1 MTVPEPSGRKAK
13 EMTIRIFSKRTMFC
27 AASAI
32 AAGALLAV
40 PAVPA
45 VAQGKQIR
53 VTIGVTETVASH
65 NPHGDSI
72 SMGYA
77 IWCQVMGCLGT
88 YDFEKG
94 EYVGML
100 AERWEVDR
108 NDPNVWTFHLK
119 KGVKRHNDGR
129 ELTAEDFVHSFKRIS
144 TDPQSRQKQN
154 IRPVKEMVA
163 VDKYTLRVVTKQPT
177 APLLEYL
184 FDRFM
189 VTGKDLYEKHGAR
202 DADRKYPWGWGP
214 YKMKELVVGQ
224 RIVLEKN
231 KDHPDVKPEN
241 PDLLIYSVMR
251 EPEQR
256 VTALLNGEIQIAQF
270 IPPHLA
276 PRIESASNAKLAPT
290 NSVEIMFLAMSPKYK
305 PWDNKL
311 LRQAVCH
318 AIDKDAIT
326 KAVLQGKAR
335 RLDGP
340 IGEGQYGYDPAYAK
354 KYLAIPYDPA
364 KAKALVKQSGYK
376 GEPVALE
383 TPVGR
388 YINDKQIT
396 EAIIPMLRE
405 VGINVRLATP
415 EWSTLWSNVQKGRT
429 AFYYMGRGSVVD
441 PSVALAQY
449 FETGGSPRI
458 GISDPA
464 IDAALGKERV
474 TFDPELR
481 KEALNVAFK
490 AIVDSG
496 AACFMWRHN
505 LLYGLAR
512 NVEHKPT
519 PSMRIFGTA
528 ITVKN

>member
-1 MTVPEPSGRKAK
+1 MTRRFFPTQIG
-13 EMTIRIFSKRTMFC
+13 FH
-27 AASAI
+27 AASAC
-32 AAGALLAV
+32 AAVALAALTSA
-40 PAVPA
+40 PAA
-45 VAQGKQIR
+45 AQGKPSQ
-53 VTIGVTETVASH
+53 VGIGVTETIASH

-72 SMGYA
+72 AMGYA
-77 IWCQVMGCLGT
+77 IWCQVLGCLGT

-100 AERWEVDR
+100 AERWEVDEK
-108 NDPNVWTFHLK
+108 DPNIWTFHLR
-119 KGVKRHNDGR
+119 KGAKRHNDGR

-154 IRPVKEMVA
+154 IRPVKDMVA

-214 YKMKELVVGQ
+214 YKLKELIVGQ
-224 RIVLEKN
+224 RIVLEKDKN
-231 KDHPDVKPEN
+231 HPAVKPEN
-241 PDLLIYSVMR
+241 PDILMYRVMR

-256 VTALLNGEIQIAQF
+256 VTALLNNEIQIAQF

-276 PRIESASNAKLAPT
+276 PRIEAASNAKLAPT
-290 NSVEIMFLAMSPKYK
+290 DSVEIMFLAMSPKYK

-318 AIDKDAIT
+318 AIDKEAII

-340 IGEGQYGYDPAYAK
+340 IGPGQYGYDPEYAK
-354 KYLAIPYDPA
+354 KHLAVPYDPA
-364 KAKALVKQSGYK
+364 KAKELLKKSGYN
-376 GEPVALE
+376 GEPVELQ

-388 YINDKQIT
+388 YINDKQVT
-396 EAIIPMLRE
+396 ESMIPMLKE
-405 VGINVRLATP
+405 IGLNVQLRTP

-429 AFYYMGRGSVVD
+429 PFYYMGRGSVVD

-458 GISDPA
+458 GISDPE

-474 TFDPELR
+474 TFDPEER
-481 KEALNVAFK
+481 KKALNAAFK
-490 AIVDSG
+490 EIVEES

-505 LLYGLAR
+505 LLYGLAQ
-512 NVEHKPT
+512 NVEHTPT
-519 PSMRIFGTA
+519 PSQRIFGTDVV
-528 ITVKN
+528 VKN

>member
-1 MTVPEPSGRKAK
+1 MTGYL
-13 EMTIRIFSKRTMFC
+13 FSKRTGFH
-27 AASAI
+27 AASAF
-32 AAGALLAV
+32 AAAALATLASA
-40 PAVPA
+40 PAA
-45 VAQGKQIR
+45 AQGKQTQ
-53 VTIGVTETVASH
+53 VAIGVTETIASH

-72 SMGYA
+72 AMGYA
-77 IWCQVMGCLGT
+77 IWCQVLGCLGT

-100 AERWEVDR
+100 AERWEVDEK
-108 NDPNVWTFHLK
+108 DPNIWTFHLR
-119 KGVKRHNDGR
+119 KGAKRHNDGR

-214 YKMKELVVGQ
+214 YKLKELLVGQ
-224 RIVLEKN
+224 RIVLEKDQN
-231 KDHPDVKPEN
+231 HPDVKPEN
-241 PDLLIYSVMR
+241 PDILMYRVMR

-256 VTALLNGEIQIAQF
+256 VTALLNNEIQIAQF

-276 PRIESASNAKLAPT
+276 PRIEAAPNAKLAPT
-290 NSVEIMFLAMSPKYK
+290 SSVEIMFLAMSPKYK
-305 PWDNKL
+305 PWDNRL

-318 AIDKDAIT
+318 AIDKDAII

-340 IGEGQYGYDPAYAK
+340 IGEGQYGYAPEYAK
-354 KYLAIPYDPA
+354 QHLAIPYDPA
-364 KAKALVKQSGYK
+364 KAKELLKKSGYK
-376 GEPVALE
+376 GEPVELQ

-388 YINDKQIT
+388 NVQ
-396 EAIIPMLRE
+396 LR
-405 VGINVRLATP
+405 TP

-429 AFYYMGRGSVVD
+429 PFYYMGRGSVVD

-458 GISDPA
+458 GISDPE
-464 IDAALGKERV
+464 IDAALAKERV
-474 TFDPELR
+474 TFDPEER
-481 KEALNVAFK
+481 KKALNAAFK
-490 AIVDSG
+490 EIVEES

-512 NVEHKPT
+512 NVEHTPT
-519 PSMRIFGTA
+519 PSQRIFGTA
-528 ITVKN
+528 VVVKN